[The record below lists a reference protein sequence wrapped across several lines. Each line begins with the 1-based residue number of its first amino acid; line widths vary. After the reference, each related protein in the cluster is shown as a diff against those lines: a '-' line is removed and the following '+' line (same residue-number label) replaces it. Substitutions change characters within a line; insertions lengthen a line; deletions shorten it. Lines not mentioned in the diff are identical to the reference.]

1 MAAVCFPARRPC
13 AKRITMARES
23 TKLPHLRPWH
33 KVCILFFQRN
43 NQPLSLTPNSL
54 FAPFVEVPMTT
65 NTIKTDAQIL
75 VESVMQRHPLTI
87 TDDATVQDAVDKMTE
102 YHLSALPVVD
112 EANHLAGILTSSD
125 LLRVMQDAE
134 RTLDS
139 DLAIYDQSSL
149 VTDLIRNTIGADEI
163 VNIMS
168 GATITVQQGENM
180 QQVANLMLQK
190 QVHHVPVVSKDR
202 RLLGIIS
209 PMDFVRLVAERG

>member
-1 MAAVCFPARRPC
+1 
-13 AKRITMARES
+13 
-23 TKLPHLRPWH
+23 
-33 KVCILFFQRN
+33 
-43 NQPLSLTPNSL
+43 
-54 FAPFVEVPMTT
+54 
-65 NTIKTDAQIL
+65 
-75 VESVMQRHPLTI
+75 MQRHPLTI